1 MSIDHRKRALACM
14 ALPENSRCADCQ
26 AKDPRWAS
34 SKLGVFICINC
45 SGRHRNLGTHITF
58 VRSCTLDSWTDEQA
72 KVMEQIGNQVSNAYW
87 EARLPSDYP
96 RPATDDLEGL
106 TKFIRLK
113 YELKKWADPSASPPH
128 EVLAGG
134 GQPRSKRVH
143 RHRADPPA
151 APAPPALP
159 PGHSPVTRSASE
171 PQFVQSPQPAPQSAQ
186 WFAAAPPQ
194 QQQQRPQG
202 GWPPPPQQQQQFGFG
217 AAQQQQQRRQPQSTG
232 GQFDFDLDPLV
243 SFAAAPQA
251 QQQQAAATDRAA
263 LKALLQ
269 AAPSGPGANAS
280 LREMLGG
287 PAARPP
293 PMAHGFPQQQQ
304 FGQPQRPPAKSASAD
319 PFGFP
324 F

>member
-1 MSIDHRKRALACM
+1 MSR
-14 ALPENSRCADCQ
+14 PENTRCADCLS
-26 AKDPRWAS
+26 KDPRWAS
-34 SKLGVFICINC
+34 STLGVFICINC

-87 EARLPSDYP
+87 EARLPADYA

-113 YELKKWADPSASPPH
+113 YELKKWADPGASPPH

-134 GQPRSKRVH
+134 GQPRAGKRVH
-143 RHRADPPA
+143 RHRAEPA
-151 APAPPALP
+151 AGATPPPVIP

-171 PQFVQSPQPAPQSAQ
+171 PQFVQSPQPAAQAAQ

-194 QQQQRPQG
+194 QQQQPRPQG
-202 GWPPPPQQQQQFGFG
+202 GWPAPPQQQSPFGFG
-217 AAQQQQQRRQPQSTG
+217 AAPPPQQRRQPQSAG
-232 GQFDFDLDPLV
+232 GQFDFDFDPLV
-243 SFAAAPQA
+243 AFAAPPQA
-251 QQQQAAATDRAA
+251 QQQQAAANDRAA
-263 LKALLQ
+263 LRALVQ
-269 AAPSGPGANAS
+269 AAPSGPGAGAS

-287 PAARPP
+287 PAAGRPP
-293 PMAHGFPQQQQ
+293 PRPQGFPQQQP
-304 FGQPQRPPAKSASAD
+304 FGQPQRQPGKSASD